1 MVPIQNVKMTVGPI
15 WNTGGTETEI
25 IVPVSVLGPERAG
38 TEMGSDPAGPPLTIY
53 IGPFDMGGGGGG
65 KAIVFLCDLMFL
77 TPSIVCID
85 GGGYFTGFTFYGL
98 TDFKDSEH

>member
-38 TEMGSDPAGPPLTIY
+38 TEMGGDRI
-53 IGPFDMGGGGGG
+53 
-65 KAIVFLCDLMFL
+65 
-77 TPSIVCID
+77 
-85 GGGYFTGFTFYGL
+85 FTLARHST
-98 TDFKDSEH
+98 SN